1 MFATVMGFSD
11 KRPANYPAI
20 DRAALMRDAHQI
32 AGDLPRA
39 FCNLSRSPGLRPP
52 RRMAVGEIPTANP
65 IARDA
70 GGAPGN
76 SAHRSADRGEPRRH
90 APLQRVTVGELSMS
104 DPRLAAA
111 NRIIAAQNRALAK
124 AHAALKEIS
133 RNTGITDERLGVV
146 DAAIAEIEGR
156 ATTSDASLDR
166 TLAIVLHVMADG

>member
-1 MFATVMGFSD
+1 
-11 KRPANYPAI
+11 
-20 DRAALMRDAHQI
+20 
-32 AGDLPRA
+32 
-39 FCNLSRSPGLRPP
+39 
-52 RRMAVGEIPTANP
+52 
-65 IARDA
+65 
-70 GGAPGN
+70 
-76 SAHRSADRGEPRRH
+76 
-90 APLQRVTVGELSMS
+90 MS

-133 RNTGITDERLGVV
+133 RNTGITDGQLGVV